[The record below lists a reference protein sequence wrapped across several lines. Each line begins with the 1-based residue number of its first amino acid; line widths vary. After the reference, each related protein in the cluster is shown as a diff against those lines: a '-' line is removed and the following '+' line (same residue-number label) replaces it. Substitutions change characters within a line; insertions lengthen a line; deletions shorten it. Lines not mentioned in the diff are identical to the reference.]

1 MGTQI
6 PDTERTKM
14 LDQEFRA
21 AAAVATAD
29 VHDASPAS
37 SSEVMTM
44 QEAARFLCVSSRT
57 FRALRKGGSDP
68 VCSSAKTRRKRVGSL
83 PAFATNKMASAT
95 NCEAGSLERS
105 ERQAMRLPRGVY
117 ERNGIL

>member
-44 QEAARFLCVSSRT
+44 QEAARFLCVSSR
-57 FRALRKGGSDP
+57 
-68 VCSSAKTRRKRVGSL
+68 
-83 PAFATNKMASAT
+83 M
-95 NCEAGSLERS
+95 LERYVR
-105 ERQAMRLPRGVY
+105 EAAIPYAPLPKRGARGSVRFLRSQLIRWLQQRTVRPDRWKG
-117 ERNGIL
+117 RNGRL